1 MLSSVPAV
9 QVGSVRFGECQ
20 PPALMA
26 GLCVLEN
33 LEHTLATAR
42 RLQAICREA
51 GFGLVFKASYDK
63 ANRSSLGSYRGPGLE
78 AGLDMLDAVREETGL
93 PVMTDVHR
101 EEDVERV
108 AAVVDCL
115 QVPAFLCRQTDFVRA
130 VAAAGKPVN
139 VKKGQFMAPED
150 MRQVLDKMLDTG
162 NRQITLT
169 ERGAS
174 FGYRNLVADFR
185 SLPLMRALGFPV
197 VFDATHSV
205 QMPGGLGTASGGD
218 RRFVPPL
225 ARAAAAVGVD
235 GLFFETHPCPDEALC
250 DGPNSMQLEEM
261 PALLA
266 QIRAI
271 TDSLADCP
279 DPETDGA

>member
-1 MLSSVPAV
+1 MLSPVPAV
-9 QVGSVRFGECQ
+9 QVGPVRFGDSQ

-78 AGLDMLDAVREETGL
+78 SGLDMLDTVREETGL

-101 EEDVERV
+101 EQDVERV

-115 QVPAFLCRQTDFVRA
+115 QVPAFLCRQTDLLL
-130 VAAAGKPVN
+130 AAAATGRAVN
-139 VKKGQFMAPED
+139 VKKGQFLAPWD
-150 MRQVLDKMLDTG
+150 AGGIVGKLRAGGAT
-162 NRQITLT
+162 QILLT
-169 ERGAS
+169 ERGS
-174 FGYRNLVADFR
+174 TFGYNNLVVDMR
-185 SLPLMRALGFPV
+185 SIPTMQALGVPV

-205 QMPGGLGTASGGD
+205 QRPGGLGHASGGD
-218 RRFVPPL
+218 PEFIPSLATAAIAAGADALFCEVHEDPAKALSDGANALRLEGFEPLLRRLL
-225 ARAAAAVGVD
+225 AVR
-235 GLFFETHPCPDEALC
+235 EALREAT
-250 DGPNSMQLEEM
+250 S
-261 PALLA
+261 
-266 QIRAI
+266 
-271 TDSLADCP
+271 
-279 DPETDGA
+279 